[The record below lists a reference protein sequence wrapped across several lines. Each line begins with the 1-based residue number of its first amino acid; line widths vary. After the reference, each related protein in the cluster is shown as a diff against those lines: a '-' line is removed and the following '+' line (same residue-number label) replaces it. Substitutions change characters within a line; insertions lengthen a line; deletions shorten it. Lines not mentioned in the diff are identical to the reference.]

1 MITALPERTGSA
13 VSAGDICGG
22 MHPSRFSNSFAESL
36 LRDARVVMLI
46 TQARRDDKTH
56 GDKSAMR

>member
-1 MITALPERTGSA
+1 
-13 VSAGDICGG
+13 
-22 MHPSRFSNSFAESL
+22 MHPSRFSNSLAESL